1 MHLPF
6 GNVGGR
12 RNRKNSRHPP
22 QGARRAV
29 FPGGT
34 SFQSARRRIARGV
47 PQCDGNGRRR
57 HVTSTRA
64 TRTDAAN
71 RAGIVARRQ
80 ARSRST
86 MQWGPHGRAANC
98 RTDTSCGRRVRQSA
112 SVIPSAARTGRL
124 ADPHRDRQCARGGR
138 SSSAVASR
146 LAHRHMRCPPVR
158 RRAMC
163 MRRRVVPLS
172 PAVTSCP
179 AFPRAAESHSTTW
192 NETGCHAL
200 RCMARGIARTAHV
213 VCAGQRERRRLAL
226 RVRARRARSRRLRCA
241 TGLSR
246 DAWDA

>member
-1 MHLPF
+1 M
-6 GNVGGR
+6 
-12 RNRKNSRHPP
+12 S
-22 QGARRAV
+22 
-29 FPGGT
+29 
-34 SFQSARRRIARGV
+34 
-47 PQCDGNGRRR
+47 RR
-57 HVTSTRA
+57 HA

-71 RAGIVARRQ
+71 RAEILARRQ

-86 MQWGPHGRAANC
+86 MQWGPMAERRTVGRTRGAAG
-98 RTDTSCGRRVRQSA
+98 DYLQSA

-192 NETGCHAL
+192 NETRCHAL